1 MYERTNI
8 LLIAFNSILKKNLS
22 YTFRSN
28 DSNHKLVR
36 QVNFLVSLHPGL
48 HLNYNLFFS
57 AYR

>member
-36 QVNFLVSLHPGL
+36 QVNFLVSYYFLALIGDQGIH
-48 HLNYNLFFS
+48 
-57 AYR
+57 RCDR